1 MKILTVVGARPQFIK
16 MAAVQRVLQA
26 DPLIESFLLHTG
38 QHYDETMSQVFFD
51 ELEIPPP
58 NLNLKIGSGNH
69 GQQTGRM
76 LEAIEQTL
84 TEQRPDYALVYGDTN
99 STLAGAL
106 AAVKLHIPVAHVEA
120 GLRSFNRRMPEEINR
135 VLTDHASDL
144 LFAPTET
151 ARENLRREGIPEERI
166 YLTGDVMFDA
176 ALYYGEKSDRASG
189 ILRHYD
195 LTPKQYILTTLHR
208 AENTDNKARLRA
220 LIEGLTI
227 VAKTTP
233 IVLPLHPRTRAAL
246 ETTGLWAQA
255 ESVLKILPPV
265 GYLDM
270 AALEKNAVL
279 IATDSG
285 GVQKEAF
292 FYQTPCVTL
301 RTETEWT
308 ELVEA
313 GWNRVV
319 APLTAE
325 KVSEGILQ
333 TLGARG
339 KTIAPYGDGRAAEK
353 IAQALK
359 RHYDETSQIDR

>member
-16 MAAVQRVLQA
+16 VAAVQRVLQA
-26 DPLIESFLLHTG
+26 DPMIESSLLHTG

-69 GQQTGRM
+69 GKQTGRM
-76 LEAIEQTL
+76 LEAIEHVL
-84 TEQRPDYALVYGDTN
+84 LEQKPDYVLVYGDTN
-99 STLAGAL
+99 STIAGAL
-106 AAVKLHIPVAHVEA
+106 AAVKLHIPIAHVEA
-120 GLRSFNRRMPEEINR
+120 GLRSFNRQMPEEINR

-151 ARENLRREGIPEERI
+151 ARDNLRREGIPEQRI

-176 ALYYGEKSDRASG
+176 ALYFGEKSDRASG
-189 ILRHYD
+189 ILRQYD

-208 AENTDNKARLRA
+208 AENTDNEARLRA

-227 VAKTTP
+227 VAKTIP
-233 IVLPLHPRTRAAL
+233 VALPLHPRTRAAL
-246 ETTGLWAQA
+246 ETTGLWEQA
-255 ESVLKILPPV
+255 NSALKILPPV

-270 AALEKNAVL
+270 VALEKNAAV

-308 ELVEA
+308 ELVKA
-313 GWNRVV
+313 GWNRIV
-319 APLTAE
+319 APITAE
-325 KVSEGILQ
+325 SISKGILQ
-333 TLGARG
+333 ALGARG
-339 KTIAPYGDGRAAEK
+339 ESIAPYGDGRAADK

-359 RHYDETSQIDR
+359 RHYDETSQINR